1 MSTSGWYAHIR
12 YSAEGMPVHIQYKNG
27 SNKADEYYYMF
38 NAQGDVV
45 GLLDGTGKLV
55 VEYTYDAWGQPLTI
69 TGSMKDTLGKA
80 NPLRYRCY
88 VYDEET
94 GMYYLGS
101 RYYNPVMGRF
111 INSDG
116 TDVLLE
122 DYEQLQQYNLF
133 VYCFNNPINLQDP
146 DGRFALA
153 LAITAAAW
161 KMLADVAVAVIGV
174 VATVAVVSY
183 AAKSVYNF
191 SHSRSKRKSGREGL
205 KKQGREDLEKK
216 KQNGDWKQNSGKKKR
231 SQPRPH
237 HPSKR
242 GHRKY

>member
-1 MSTSGWYAHIR
+1 MRLKKTVNGTAYDYCYNGNLLTHMSTSGWYAHIR

-27 SNKADEYYYMF
+27 SNAADEYYYMF

-111 INSDG
+111 ISADSTSTLTATSTL
-116 TDVLLE
+116 TDK
-122 DYEQLQQYNLF
+122 NLYA
-133 VYCFNNPINLQDP
+133 YCDSNP
-146 DGRFALA
+146 
-153 LAITAAAW
+153 T
-161 KMLADVAVAVIGV
+161 
-174 VATVAVVSY
+174 
-183 AAKSVYNF
+183 
-191 SHSRSKRKSGREGL
+191 SRVDDEG
-205 KKQGREDLEKK
+205 DF
-216 KQNGDWKQNSGKKKR
+216 
-231 SQPRPH
+231 
-237 HPSKR
+237 
-242 GHRKY
+242 